1 MQQSALDPRGQFSCL
16 TVALRAVAEPAAL
29 AAAQPALLL
38 GLLRLLGALA
48 ADPATGEPILQVP
61 PPAAGVHS
69 CKSCKSPRT
78 LPQAVQ
84 LGSAADSKLC
94 Q

>member
-16 TVALRAVAEPAAL
+16 TVALRVVAEPAAL

-48 ADPATGEPILQVP
+48 AAPATGEPVLQVLP
-61 PPAAGVHS
+61 PRSRLRS
-69 CKSCKSPRT
+69 CKSSCT
-78 LPQAVQ
+78 LPQA
-84 LGSAADSKLC
+84 AKL
-94 Q
+94 

>member
-16 TVALRAVAEPAAL
+16 TVALGAVAEPAAL

-48 ADPATGEPILQVP
+48 ADPATGEPVLQVP
-61 PPAAGVHS
+61 PPAAGVH
-69 CKSCKSPRT
+69 SCKSPRT

-94 Q
+94 